1 MTQDENA
8 QQPGSEERFTLPQNA
23 QLAGD
28 SSVGTS
34 AGDTPTVDVPGNG
47 DHGAVG
53 VTTTAGK
60 RDAVEDRS
68 SSPHGTVGIPAD
80 EDDAPSLL
88 DQMGGLSGLIATTLP
103 IVVYVPAN
111 SFFGLTTAIVAAL
124 GLAALV
130 FVWRLVRKET
140 LQPAVSGFIGVIF
153 CAAIAWFMG
162 DAKGF
167 FLYGIWMSLLYAVIF
182 VISILVRW
190 PAVGVIWKGIKGDGF
205 GWRKFLRARRFYDVA
220 TVAWAIVFVARFI
233 IQNHLYNAA
242 STTALG
248 VAKILMGW
256 PLTAV
261 VLLVTIWAVR
271 KADAVIADVEEDQK
285 LGESHE

>member
-1 MTQDENA
+1 MNQDENA
-8 QQPGSEERFTLPQNA
+8 QHLGSEDTSMLPEVHQPT
-23 QLAGD
+23 GD
-28 SSVGTS
+28 VSPNQTADS
-34 AGDTPTVDVPGNG
+34 APRSEATGNSG
-47 DHGAVG
+47 PRG
-53 VTTTAGK
+53 VRVATTTDGS
-60 RDAVEDRS
+60 VEEERS
-68 SSPHGTVGIPAD
+68 DDPRGTVGIPAE
-80 EDDAPSLL
+80 EDVAPSLL

-124 GLAALV
+124 GVAALV
-130 FVWRLVRKET
+130 FIWRLVRKET

-190 PAVGVIWKGIKGDGF
+190 PAVGVIWKGIKGDGL
-205 GWRKFLRARRFYDVA
+205 GWRKFRRARRFYDVA

-248 VAKILMGW
+248 VVKILMGW

-285 LGESHE
+285 LGENHE

>member
-8 QQPGSEERFTLPQNA
+8 QQPGSEERLTLPQNP

-34 AGDTPTVDVPGNG
+34 AGDAPTVDAPGNG

-60 RDAVEDRS
+60 RDVAEDRS

-124 GLAALV
+124 GVAALV

-140 LQPAVSGFIGVIF
+140 LQPAVSGFLGVIF

-205 GWRKFLRARRFYDVA
+205 GWRKFPRARR
-220 TVAWAIVFVARFI
+220 
-233 IQNHLYNAA
+233 
-242 STTALG
+242 
-248 VAKILMGW
+248 
-256 PLTAV
+256 
-261 VLLVTIWAVR
+261 
-271 KADAVIADVEEDQK
+271 
-285 LGESHE
+285 